1 MKYSLYNEA
10 QWFMEEEFREH
21 SWAEN
26 GPMVDA
32 MGEPTLEDALYH
44 IISCCS
50 AVLDGGDSE
59 SWPEWLE
66 PEGKAF
72 DSNTD
77 IALLKAFDQYMEYGD
92 HINHPW
98 RKEIKELL
106 FLAELG
112 LETA

>member
-10 QWFMEEEFREH
+10 QWFMADHFNED

-50 AVLDGGDSE
+50 TVLDGCDSE
-59 SWPEWLE
+59 LWPEWNK
-66 PEGKAF
+66 PEGQPL
-72 DSNTD
+72 DESVD
-77 IALLKAFDQYMEYGD
+77 MALLKAFDQYMEYGNQ
-92 HINHPW
+92 NHVW
-98 RKEIKELL
+98 RKEIKEYMLM
-106 FLAELG
+106 AELG
-112 LETA
+112 LYTV

>member
-10 QWFMEEEFREH
+10 QWFMKDEFGEH

-32 MGEPTLEDALYH
+32 MGESTLEDALYH
-44 IISCCS
+44 IINCCS
-50 AVLDGGDSE
+50 IVLDGGDSE
-59 SWPEWLE
+59 VWPEWNK
-66 PEGKAF
+66 PEGQAY
-72 DSNTD
+72 DLRVD
-77 IALLKAFDQYMEYGD
+77 VALLNAFDQYMEYGD

-98 RKEIKELL
+98 RKEIKEFLL
-106 FLAELG
+106 MAKLG